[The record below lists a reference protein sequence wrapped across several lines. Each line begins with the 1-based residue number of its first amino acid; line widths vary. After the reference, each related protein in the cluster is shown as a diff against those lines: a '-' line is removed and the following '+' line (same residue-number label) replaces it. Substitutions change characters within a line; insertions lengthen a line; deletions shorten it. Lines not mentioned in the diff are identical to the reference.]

1 MDKKIKIHIVACVLI
16 ILIVLILLIGAFLLP
31 ILIRIDDS
39 VDLGHQ
45 YRYIQDYPY
54 SIIYHN
60 TKEYK
65 GSGSEVIPHVSTYYF
80 DEKFIIAKSVDEVGY
95 GRTTDTFFWIIDK
108 NKHQT
113 YQFDSDSI
121 FKVYL
126 HQLNISITFD

>member
-1 MDKKIKIHIVACVLI
+1 MDKKIYIVACVLI
-16 ILIVLILLIGAFLLP
+16 ILIVTIPLIGAFLLP

-39 VDLGHQ
+39 IDLGHQ
-45 YRYIQDYPY
+45 YRYIQDYPH

-65 GSGSEVIPHVSTYYF
+65 GVGAVVIPHVSKYDF

-95 GRTTDTFFWIIDK
+95 GRTTDTFYWIIDK
-108 NKHQT
+108 NKHQA
-113 YQFDSDSI
+113 YQFDSDSV

-126 HQLNISITFD
+126 HQLNISINLD

>member
-1 MDKKIKIHIVACVLI
+1 MDKKIKIHIVACILI
-16 ILIVLILLIGAFLLP
+16 ISIVTILLIGAFLLP
-31 ILIRIDDS
+31 VLIRIDDS

-60 TKEYK
+60 SKEYE
-65 GSGSEVIPHVSTYYF
+65 GVGTEVIPHVSTYNF
-80 DEKFIIAKSVDEVGY
+80 DENFIIAKSVDEVGF
-95 GRTTDTFFWIIDK
+95 GRTTDTSFWIIDK

-121 FKVYL
+121 FKVNL
-126 HQLNISITFD
+126 HQLNITITFN

>member
-16 ILIVLILLIGAFLLP
+16 ISIVTILLIGPFLLP

-54 SIIYHN
+54 SIIYHE

-65 GSGSEVIPHVSTYYF
+65 DGGVEVIPHVSTYKF
-80 DEKFIIAKSVDEVGY
+80 DENFIIAKSVDEVGY
-95 GRTTDTFFWIIDK
+95 GRTTDTSFWIIDK

-113 YQFDSDSI
+113 YQYDSDSI
-121 FKVYL
+121 FKVNL
-126 HQLNISITFD
+126 HQMNISITFD